1 MKASRMSRFHAL
13 HPGIT
18 SRVFASG
25 KDESGRSS
33 YQLLADLAASTDRVL
48 DLGCGDGHLLQL
60 LSSRAA
66 TAIGLDRSPAELA
79 LARRRGAIAVPGD
92 ATATTPLPFP
102 DAAFSLAV
110 SHLAFSL
117 MEPVERVVSELAR
130 VLTPTARFASIVGG
144 GPVATGTSEPNSF
157 DHFLTL
163 LGPALGS
170 IERCRFGDP
179 RAGRPDGWTALFAPH
194 GFHLQQWSRH
204 VIDLSGPLDDVWRLL
219 STTYDAALLPAPAL
233 DALASTFTAWCRER
247 FSPTF
252 VPLQLVVYLAIAARP

>member
-13 HPGIT
+13 FPGIT
-18 SRVFASG
+18 ARVFASG

-33 YQLLADLAASTDRVL
+33 YQRLADLAHPADRVL
-48 DLGCGDGHLLQL
+48 DLGCGDGLLLQL

-66 TAIGLDRSPAELA
+66 ATIGLDRSPAELA

-92 ATATTPLPFP
+92 ATSLPFP

-117 MEPVERVVSELAR
+117 MEPVERVVAELAR
-130 VLTPTARFASIVGG
+130 VLAPTARFAAIVGG
-144 GPVATGTSEPNSF
+144 GPIATGTGEPNSF

-179 RAGRPDGWTALFAPH
+179 RAGRPDGWRALFAPH
-194 GFHLQQWSRH
+194 GFHLDAWSRH
-204 VIDLSGPLDDVWRLL
+204 VIDLSGPLDDVWLTL
-219 STTYDAALLPAPAL
+219 STTYDAALLPAPDLA
-233 DALASTFTAWCRER
+233 ALASTFTAWCRAR
-247 FSPTF
+247 FSPSF
-252 VPLQLVVYLAIAARP
+252 VPLHLVVYLAIATRP